1 MELTLDN
8 IQLHRLADLSAST
21 QSDVWNRTVTF
32 RSGQRV
38 LIKAASGVGKSSLIS
53 LLYGLTVPHD
63 GSYLIDGIEPEKQSA
78 TQLSQLRATRM
89 SIVFQDLRLME
100 QWTVRENLMVKE
112 RLSGIEPGRIEQFCT
127 RLEIDTL
134 LDRALRTLSLGQQQR
149 VAIVRALLQPFDML
163 LMDEPFS
170 HIDPENMRKACA
182 LIDDVAA
189 IRKAGMVIT
198 SLDEIYPLNID
209 TVLCL

>member
-1 MELTLDN
+1 MELALDN
-8 IQLHRLADLSAST
+8 IRLHRLAGLSSSSP
-21 QSDVWNRTVTF
+21 SDVWSSSIVF

-38 LIKAASGVGKSSLIS
+38 LIKAASGVGKSSLIA

-63 GSYLIDGIEPEKQSA
+63 GSYKIDGIEPEKHSA

-89 SIVFQDLRLME
+89 SIVFQDLRLMD

-112 RLSGIEPGRIEQFCT
+112 RLSGIEPGRVEQFCS

-134 LDRALRTLSLGQQQR
+134 LDRPLRTLSLGQQQR

-182 LIDDVAA
+182 LIDEVAA
-189 IRKAGMVIT
+189 HRKAGIVIT

-209 TVLCL
+209 TILCL